1 MFSEGN
7 DDNGYDNY
15 RIGIASP
22 MDMVGICGIWIWLGY
37 VGYGWGMWDMD
48 MVGVCGIWIWLG
60 YVGLPSL
67 RHTR

>member
-1 MFSEGN
+1 ML
-7 DDNGYDNY
+7 D
-15 RIGIASP
+15 
-22 MDMVGICGIWIWLGY
+22 MDMVGY